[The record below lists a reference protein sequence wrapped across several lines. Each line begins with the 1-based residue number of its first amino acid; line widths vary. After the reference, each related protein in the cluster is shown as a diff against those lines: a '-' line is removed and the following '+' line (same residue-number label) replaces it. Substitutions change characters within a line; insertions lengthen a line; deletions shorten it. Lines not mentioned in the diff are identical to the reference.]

1 MRFNIKK
8 FVIVLASIVAGSFI
22 VAGLIFYF
30 TGGITAFSVSASDIN
45 TSKTYEEEYVETIVI
60 DTVDTDINL
69 IPAVIGRVDIDFY
82 GNVRTNLS
90 GGIPKLKTDID
101 NGVLNIEI
109 TYPGTINIGL
119 INLSQLNLD
128 IYIPSDYSGELIVN
142 TISGNMYIKK
152 SNPSFI
158 DFQSTSGA
166 LFAESVDTEQ
176 FKIKTTSGK
185 IDIYDAS
192 GIIDIDTISGDIE
205 ASLNNIAG
213 DLKAKTI
220 SGEVMVGLPE
230 ESQFIFDLQSIS
242 GDIANEFGAEVS
254 FADSGNIEGS
264 VGNGDFK
271 IEISTTSGNITIMKG
286 EE

>member
-1 MRFNIKK
+1 MKFNIKK
-8 FVIVLASIVAGSFI
+8 FVIVLASIVVGSFI

-30 TGGITAFSVSASDIN
+30 TGGINAFSVSASDIN
-45 TSKTYEEEYVETIVI
+45 TSKTFEEEYVETIVI
-60 DTVDTDINL
+60 NTVDTDINL

-109 TYPGTINIGL
+109 TYPRTINIGL

-128 IYIPSDYSGELIVN
+128 IYIPSDYSGDLIVN

-166 LFAESVDTEQ
+166 LFVESVDAEQ

-185 IDIYDAS
+185 IDMYDAS
-192 GIIDIDTISGDIE
+192 GIIDVDTISGDVE
-205 ASLNNIAG
+205 ASLNNLAG

-220 SGEVMVGLPE
+220 SGEVMIGLPE
-230 ESQFIFDLQSIS
+230 KSQFIFDLQSIS
-242 GDIANEFGAEVS
+242 GDITNEFRAEVS

-264 VGNGDFK
+264 VGSGVFK
-271 IEISTTSGNITIMKG
+271 IEISTTSGNINIMKG
-286 EE
+286 EK